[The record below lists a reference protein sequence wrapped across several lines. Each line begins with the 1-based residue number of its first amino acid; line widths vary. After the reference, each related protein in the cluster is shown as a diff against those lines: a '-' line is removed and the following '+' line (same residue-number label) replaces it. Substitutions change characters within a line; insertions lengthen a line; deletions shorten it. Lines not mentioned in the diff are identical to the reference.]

1 MYLFFFCYY
10 LFCNTLPCRID
21 GGDTSSGVSNECT
34 DSVDTGKW
42 NSLTKPDQSARTPY
56 TRQPCSPELFVERA
70 ESRKKDKQTDNND
83 QRSPTSCVADTTHGY
98 RWCRS
103 SIVAVRWAT
112 RPTRRGH
119 HHRIRDSLRDCGIR
133 MNHLVNS
140 AERKMCPTLRTL
152 VIVWMRVC
160 GDWGR
165 GHGGPRS
172 RTVLQWILSRRWSLH
187 IRLRG

>member
-10 LFCNTLPCRID
+10 LFCNTLPCRIG

-42 NSLTKPDQSARTPY
+42 RSQTNRPERRTHD
-56 TRQPCSPELFVERA
+56 SHAALSFAERA
-70 ESRKKDKQTDNND
+70 ESRKKKDKQTDNND

-172 RTVLQWILSRRWSLH
+172 RTVLHWILSRRWSLH

>member
-1 MYLFFFCYY
+1 MHGQRRY
-10 LFCNTLPCRID
+10 RK
-21 GGDTSSGVSNECT
+21 VA
-34 DSVDTGKW
+34 
-42 NSLTKPDQSARTPY
+42 KPDQSARTPY
-56 TRQPCSPELFVERA
+56 TRQPCSPELRRA
-70 ESRKKDKQTDNND
+70 SRKQKKKDKQTDNND

-172 RTVLQWILSRRWSLH
+172 RTVLHWILSRRWSLH